1 MHIDEYSKTIFEWKF
16 SPMANYICPTYKVTK
31 NESNSP
37 RGLTLL
43 LSLITGDQKRP
54 FDDVTAERMYQ
65 CASCYLCTSLGYDD
79 SDPAS
84 LFIAARADIVE
95 KKLVPPVVLAHT
107 EKLQR
112 KTELPGLPK
121 ATRNGDVAVVIDPVI
136 SSQFPEELRANLA
149 LLDSAGISYGIV
161 GAERASGAQLFELG
175 FFAEAREMAQTMR
188 EELTSKKY
196 RTRVFLSPY
205 DYWFLT
211 TGYRQIGLTGFDGVE
226 SIPYP
231 AFLLRLVKEGRL
243 RFSGAADREQKN
255 RCCYL
260 DAGHYVRPESSF
272 LGIEDLL
279 RPTGRV
285 EYKPLWR
292 GGRLAPNDAGD
303 FLPFIYPDLAAGIN
317 ERLLVELSET
327 GSKTVLVSCFYT
339 LLNLRSAAASAS
351 MAVEDLGSFLLRCL
365 KT

>member
-43 LSLITGDQKRP
+43 LSLITGDQKRL

-65 CASCYLCTSLGYDD
+65 CASCYLCTSLGYDET
-79 SDPAS
+79 DPAS
-84 LFIAARADIVE
+84 LFIAARADIAE
-95 KKLVPPVVLAHT
+95 KKLVPSAVLAHK

-112 KTELPGLPK
+112 KTEIPGLPK
-121 ATRNGDVAVVIDPVI
+121 VTKNVDVAVVIDPVI
-136 SSQFPEELRANLA
+136 SSQFPEELKANLA
-149 LLDSAGISYGIV
+149 ILDSAGIGYGIV
-161 GAERASGAQLFELG
+161 GAERGSGAQLFELG
-175 FFAEAREMAQTMR
+175 FFAEAREMAEAMR

-211 TGYRQIGLTGFDGVE
+211 SGYRQIGLTGFDGVE
-226 SIPYP
+226 NIPYP
-231 AFLLRLVKEGRL
+231 AFLLRLVKEGKL
-243 RFSGAADREQKN
+243 RFSGTGQRKA
-255 RCCYL
+255 CCYL
-260 DAGHYVRPESSF
+260 DAGHYVRPTSAF

-279 RPTGRV
+279 GPTGRV

-303 FLPFIYPDLAAGIN
+303 FLPFIYPDLAAAIN
-317 ERLLVELSET
+317 ERLVAELSET
-327 GSKTVLVSCFYT
+327 GSETVLVSCFYT
-339 LLNLRSAAASAS
+339 LLNLRGAAASAS